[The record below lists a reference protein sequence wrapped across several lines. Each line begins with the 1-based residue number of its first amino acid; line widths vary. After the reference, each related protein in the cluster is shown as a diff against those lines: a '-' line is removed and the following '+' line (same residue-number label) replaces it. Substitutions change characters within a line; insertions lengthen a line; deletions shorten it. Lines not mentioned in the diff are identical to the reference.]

1 MAPSSLPVD
10 DPKTGPDGTAVRENP
25 IARPSPASPR
35 ARWTLWLR
43 LAFSAAILGAILIE
57 LRRLDLHRAGPLV
70 PKSPVFWLVF
80 LAAYVTP
87 IAGDWIIFHRLWRI
101 AASGIRALAYKL
113 VSNELLLG
121 YSGEAWFL
129 AWAGRNLRVE
139 GSRFGTIK
147 DVSILS
153 ALAGNGLT
161 LAMVVAVWPLLR
173 TSPLDQRLLDWAIL
187 FVACVSFVA
196 ALVQWRFLTLSRRD
210 LAFVFAVQ
218 LARIMTTT
226 GLGILLWHLALP
238 VAKGEW
244 LLVLAAFRLLVSRV
258 PFIPNKDLAFAALT
272 LVLLGP
278 HAPLAATIAMIATFL
293 LAAHLIVGSV
303 LALADLTQLR
313 RAG

>member
-1 MAPSSLPVD
+1 MAPLSPPAEDPGTEIDDTATRD
-10 DPKTGPDGTAVRENP
+10 DPA
-25 IARPSPASPR
+25 ARQSRKPASKW
-35 ARWTLWLR
+35 ALGLR

-57 LRRLDLHRAGPLV
+57 LRRLDLHRAGPIV
-70 PKSPVFWLVF
+70 PKAPFFWLAF
-80 LAAYVTP
+80 LAYYLTP
-87 IAGDWIIFHRLWRI
+87 IAGDWIIYRRLWRI
-101 AASGIRALAYKL
+101 PASGIRALAYKL

-129 AWAGRNLRVE
+129 AWAGRSLRVE

-173 TSPLDQRLLDWAIL
+173 SSPLDQRLLDWAIL

-210 LAFVFAVQ
+210 LLFVFAVQ

-226 GLGILLWHLALP
+226 AFGLLLWHLALP
-238 VAKGEW
+238 AAKGEW

-293 LAAHLIVGSV
+293 LAAHLIVGTA
-303 LALADLTQLR
+303 LALVDLAQLR
-313 RAG
+313 RPG

>member
-1 MAPSSLPVD
+1 MAPLSPPAE
-10 DPKTGPDGTAVRENP
+10 DPRTDLDEAATGHDVAAPGSRK
-25 IARPSPASPR
+25 PAASKW
-35 ARWTLWLR
+35 ALGLR
-43 LAFSAAILGAILIE
+43 IAFSAAILGAILIE

-70 PKSPVFWLVF
+70 PRSPIFWLFF
-80 LAAYVTP
+80 LAYYATP
-87 IAGDWIIFHRLWRI
+87 IVGDWIIFRRLWRI
-101 AASGIRALAYKL
+101 PASAVRALAYKL

-196 ALVQWRFLTLSRRD
+196 ALVQRRFLSLSRRD
-210 LAFVFAVQ
+210 LFFVFAVQ
-218 LARIMTTT
+218 LARITATTAL
-226 GLGILLWHLALP
+226 GLLLWHLALP
-238 VAKGEW
+238 GAKGEW
-244 LLVLAAFRLLVSRV
+244 LLVLAALRLLVSRV
-258 PFIPNKDLAFAALT
+258 PFLPNKDLAFAGLT

-293 LAAHLIVGSV
+293 LGAHLIVGAA
-303 LALADLTQLR
+303 LALADLAQLR
-313 RAG
+313 RPG